1 MESPDLNP
9 DPNSEP
15 DAGEPE
21 QPSSGSAGTMDDM
34 LKHLRA
40 RRYQND
46 EMILPL
52 SSETAG
58 AEHSGESNDEPLQS
72 QPVRDG
78 GVREIESEVEEREE
92 FDLAGAFDEL
102 RQEVRRLGRELF
114 KVNRTGEGNQQLF
127 SEAIDEVRQI
137 TSVVAQIPAQY
148 TASMREAKFEARA
161 GVCRDL
167 LRMVDTLEASL
178 AAADDLL
185 RRLEAQV
192 PNEGFI
198 FHLSS
203 VRRMRESLLES
214 VAALRQWRDGQHL
227 LAERLR
233 AILQTAGVRPI
244 ESIGRAFDPTFHRAV
259 STERRNDVA
268 PGTIIGEELKGYM
281 LEGKILRY
289 TEVIVAKNE

>member
-1 MESPDLNP
+1 MGYPDLNLNP
-9 DPNSEP
+9 DSEP
-15 DAGEPE
+15 DAAEQE
-21 QPSSGSAGTMDDM
+21 QPSSGSAGESAGTRDDM

-46 EMILPL
+46 E
-52 SSETAG
+52 
-58 AEHSGESNDEPLQS
+58 PLQS
-72 QPVRDG
+72 QPSTG
-78 GVREIESEVEEREE
+78 GSQREMESEAEEEEE

-127 SEAIDEVRQI
+127 SEAINEVRQI

-148 TASMREAKFEARA
+148 TASIREAKFEARSEI
-161 GVCRDL
+161 CRDL
-167 LRMVDTLEASL
+167 LRMIDTLEASI

-192 PNEGFI
+192 PQRGLI
-198 FHLSS
+198 FRLSS

-227 LAERLR
+227 LAARLR

-244 ESIGRAFDPTFHRAV
+244 ESIGRAFDPTLHRAV
-259 STERRNDVA
+259 STERRDDVA
-268 PGTIIGEELKGYM
+268 PGTVIGEELKGYV

>member
-1 MESPDLNP
+1 MESPDLNLNP
-9 DPNSEP
+9 DSEP
-15 DAGEPE
+15 DAAEPE
-21 QPSSGSAGTMDDM
+21 EPSSGSAGTMDDM
-34 LKHLRA
+34 LKNLRA

-46 EMILPL
+46 E
-52 SSETAG
+52 
-58 AEHSGESNDEPLQS
+58 PLQS
-72 QPVRDG
+72 EPVRDSG
-78 GVREIESEVEEREE
+78 RCEIESEVEEEGE
-92 FDLAGAFDEL
+92 LDLAAALDEL

-148 TASMREAKFEARA
+148 TASIREAKFEAK
-161 GVCRDL
+161 GEVCRDL
-167 LRMVDTLEASL
+167 LRMIDTLEASL

-192 PNEGFI
+192 PQKGILFS
-198 FHLSS
+198 LSS

-214 VAALRQWRDGQHL
+214 IAALRQWRDGQHL
-227 LAERLR
+227 LAARLR

-244 ESIGRAFDPTFHRAV
+244 DSIGRPFDPTLHRAV
-259 STERRNDVA
+259 STERRSDVA
-268 PGTIIGEELKGYM
+268 PGTVIAEELKGYM

>member
-1 MESPDLNP
+1 M
-9 DPNSEP
+9 
-15 DAGEPE
+15 G
-21 QPSSGSAGTMDDM
+21 DM

-40 RRYQND
+40 RRYQN
-46 EMILPL
+46 
-52 SSETAG
+52 
-58 AEHSGESNDEPLQS
+58 AEHSEGVEGEKDEPLQS
-72 QPVRDG
+72 QPVSG
-78 GVREIESEVEEREE
+78 GGRHETEVEAG
-92 FDLAGAFDEL
+92 FDFAGAFDEL

-114 KVNRTGEGNQQLF
+114 KVNRTGESNQQLF
-127 SEAIDEVRQI
+127 SEAINEVRQI
-137 TSVVAQIPAQY
+137 TSVVARVPAQY
-148 TASMREAKFEARA
+148 TASVREAKFEARA
-161 GVCRDL
+161 EVCRDL
-167 LRMVDTLEASL
+167 LRMIDTLEASL

-192 PNEGFI
+192 PQKGLL
-198 FHLSS
+198 FHFSS

-214 VAALRQWRDGQHL
+214 VAALRQWRAGQHL

-244 ESIGRAFDPTFHRAV
+244 EAIGRAFDPTLHRAV

-268 PGTIIGEELKGYM
+268 SGTVIGEELKGYM

>member
-1 MESPDLNP
+1 MGYPDLNLNP
-9 DPNSEP
+9 DSES
-15 DAGEPE
+15 DAAAQE
-21 QPSSGSAGTMDDM
+21 QPSSESAGESAGTMDDM
-34 LKHLRA
+34 LRHLRA

-46 EMILPL
+46 EP
-52 SSETAG
+52 S
-58 AEHSGESNDEPLQS
+58 QS
-72 QPVRDG
+72 QPSSG
-78 GVREIESEVEEREE
+78 GSQREMESEAEEEEE

-114 KVNRTGEGNQQLF
+114 KVNRMGESNQQLF
-127 SEAIDEVRQI
+127 SEAINEVRQI
-137 TSVVAQIPAQY
+137 TSVVEQIPAQY
-148 TASMREAKFEARA
+148 SASMREAKFEARS
-161 GVCRDL
+161 GLCRDL
-167 LRMVDTLEASL
+167 LRMIDTLEASI

-185 RRLEAQV
+185 RRLEAQASQR
-192 PNEGFI
+192 GLI
-198 FHLSS
+198 FRLPS

-244 ESIGRAFDPTFHRAV
+244 ESIGRAFDPTLHRAV
-259 STERRNDVA
+259 STERRDDVA
-268 PGTIIGEELKGYM
+268 PGTVIGEELKGYV